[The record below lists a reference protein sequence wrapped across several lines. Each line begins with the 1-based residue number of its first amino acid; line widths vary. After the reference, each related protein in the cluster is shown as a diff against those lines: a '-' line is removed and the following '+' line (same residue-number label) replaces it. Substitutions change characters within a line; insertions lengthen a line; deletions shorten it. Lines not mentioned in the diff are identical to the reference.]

1 MEKLALKS
9 QQIMKYLV
17 FELMEILLRWK
28 WITKFSNSDAD
39 QLKDNATKLEYTN
52 YGKNINGSPSFIHN
66 SVLVPY
72 WYLTLI

>member
-9 QQIMKYLV
+9 QPIMKYLI
-17 FELMEILLRWK
+17 FELIKILLRWK

-66 SVLVPY
+66 SVLVSY
-72 WYLTLI
+72 TDLIV